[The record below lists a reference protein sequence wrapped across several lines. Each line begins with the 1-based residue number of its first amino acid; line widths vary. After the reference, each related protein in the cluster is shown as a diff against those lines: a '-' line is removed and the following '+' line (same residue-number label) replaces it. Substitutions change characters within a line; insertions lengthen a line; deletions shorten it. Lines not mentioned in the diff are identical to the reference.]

1 MRLEI
6 ESTTAAPP
14 LADQI
19 VSETERAKSVSEVQE
34 FLKSGIKAAQNGDR
48 AGARTALLRA
58 TELDP
63 RNENAWLWLASISE
77 YPEELLV
84 FLNNVLD
91 INPENARALEWRAA
105 TNALLA
111 KTLIQRGIDAAE
123 EGSNEKAAD
132 YFSKA
137 LEYDQ
142 HSAMA
147 WMWLA
152 SLSESNEGKLLYLEK
167 ALAIEPEN
175 EEALAAYRDAR
186 HSITAGH
193 LAEAKA
199 AAVAGRTSEAQDLL
213 NAVLEEMPDSED
225 AWMLRSHFA
234 ESFDEKIRSFERVLE
249 INPDNAA
256 AMASLES
263 LRSLIGSAEQAV
275 QAEDTSS
282 PEPEMY
288 EAVEAVSSEPELMAD
303 AQEASPETADHVE
316 AAEDLSFVSAE
327 ISRIRDEAT
336 EDKSPTEDLEMPAGV
351 AEAFADAQPA
361 EAFEQSV
368 EEMQVEPEVAEEVV
382 QTPDAVEMAE
392 EPVYQEEPVFEEPWV
407 SADASAEVEP
417 SENASLDPSLTTFIS
432 YSDLYGNAS
441 EDPAD
446 AVEPGYENGSAELM
460 QAEGE
465 VAVPVPDTALVE
477 EAAHEPA
484 NDAGEF
490 DPFATMYSVP
500 EISSI
505 FDEAKLAAMSESQVG
520 GDAEDSSTD
529 IFAAPANDPF
539 SAEAPPAF
547 ESIPMPDADLELPA
561 EAIVPTGFETTIVPP
576 EGPTGTVSH
585 CAFCNFGN
593 EPQAFV
599 CGNCLSVLSLSDLEM
614 LLANSN
620 ADRVAVRKAVEEM
633 ELDRAARPMDE
644 SELTMLGI
652 GYLNLQN
659 LDAGHAVLLEA
670 SRLNPNNVVLSSQVN
685 ALHIRM
691 EEIRQQQE
699 IHSEMTV
706 GKKILVVDDSP
717 TIRKLIS
724 GKLEKSGHEVFCSA
738 DGVEA
743 IERLQSLKPD
753 LILLD
758 ITMPRMDGYQVCKM
772 IRSND
777 ATKDIPVVMISGKDG
792 FFDKVR
798 GRMAGTSGYIT
809 KPFGPETLMK
819 VVEGFLKNGTA
830 EVAEL

>member
-48 AGARTALLRA
+48 AGARTALLKA

-175 EEALAAYRDAR
+175 QEAIAAYRDAR

-256 AMASLES
+256 ATASLES
-263 LRSLIGSAEQAV
+263 LRSLVGSAEQAV
-275 QAEDTSS
+275 QAEDDSS
-282 PEPEMY
+282 PEPEIY
-288 EAVEAVSSEPELMAD
+288 EAAEAVSSEPELTTD
-303 AQEASPETADHVE
+303 AQEASPETTEQAS
-316 AAEDLSFVSAE
+316 AGEDLSFVSAE
-327 ISRIRDEAT
+327 IARIRDEAT
-336 EDKSPTEDLEMPAGV
+336 EDKSPTQDLEIPDGV
-351 AEAFADAQPA
+351 AEAFADARPA
-361 EAFEQSV
+361 EAFETVEEPV
-368 EEMQVEPEVAEEVV
+368 EEMQ
-382 QTPDAVEMAE
+382 AVPEMAE

-407 SADASAEVEP
+407 TADPSAEAEAEP
-417 SENASLDPSLTTFIS
+417 AESESFNPSLTTFIS
-432 YSDLYGNAS
+432 YSELYGNAS

-446 AVEPGYENGSAELM
+446 AVEPGYENGSAEVM
-460 QAEGE
+460 QSEEE

-477 EAAHEPA
+477 EAASEPA

-505 FDEAKLAAMSESQVG
+505 FDEAKLAAMSESPVG
-520 GDAEDSSTD
+520 GDAEERSSD

-539 SAEAPPAF
+539 SAEAPPVF
-547 ESIPMPDADLELPA
+547 ESIPMPEADLELPA

-798 GRMAGTSGYIT
+798 GRMAGTSGYIK
-809 KPFGPETLMK
+809 KPFGPETLLK
-819 VVEGFLKNGTA
+819 GVEGILKKRTA
-830 EVAEL
+830 AGGEL